1 MEIRE
6 TSVYE
11 LVSNATPVKALDDE
25 VEGYPKGCN
34 VSRTLADLRWSRD
47 LTQEELAK
55 RAGCTQSKIS
65 RIENS
70 SDDRLK
76 LEDLAIYARAFN
88 MQVSIDF
95 ARESS
100 TTDATERL
108 ARQIRN
114 SLAEVAEKVEYEVA
128 ADERVRESYES
139 FLFDMLDL
147 FMENLEGLRTRQNGS
162 PDSGETTRAGN
173 DRPMAPMVQNETLS
187 PERRKNGS
195 TGIRIHTPVDIGEG
209 NGRTESPSR
218 Q

>member
-1 MEIRE
+1 MEKRV
-6 TSVYE
+6 TSGLEMVRDTASDE
-11 LVSNATPVKALDDE
+11 NFQDKSDGHPADD
-25 VEGYPKGCN
+25 G
-34 VSRTLADLRWSRD
+34 VSRTLADLRCSRD
-47 LTQEELAK
+47 LTQAELAK

-70 SDDRLK
+70 YDDRLK

-114 SLAEVAEKVEYEVA
+114 GLDEVAEKVEHEVA
-128 ADERVRESYES
+128 SDERVGESYES

-147 FMENLEGLRTRQNGS
+147 FMDNLEGLRARQNGS
-162 PDSGETTRAGN
+162 RDSGETTRAGN
-173 DRPMAPMVQNETLS
+173 GRPMDTIGRSETFN

-195 TGIRIHTPVDIGEG
+195 TGIRIHTPIDIGEG

>member
-114 SLAEVAEKVEYEVA
+114 SLDEMAEKVEPEVA
-128 ADERVRESYES
+128 ADECVRESYEA

-147 FMENLEGLRTRQNGS
+147 FMDNLEGLRARQNGS

-173 DRPMAPMVQNETLS
+173 GRPMAPMVQSETS
-187 PERRKNGS
+187 NPERRKNGS
-195 TGIRIHTPVDIGEG
+195 IRNQNTHAY
-209 NGRTESPSR
+209 RHR
-218 Q
+218 